1 MSAAADADLANY
13 SEESDNE
20 EVEDNQAGGGGGGGA
35 KSDFAHISD
44 AGFKDF
50 MLKAELLSAITDC
63 AFEHPSAVQHECIPR
78 AILGL
83 DVLCQAKA
91 GMGKTAVFVIATLQQ
106 LAGSE
111 DLKKN
116 KPLAI
121 CICHTHEL
129 ADQIAGEFKRF
140 TKYLPDIRTAKF
152 YGGQPRKENVA
163 LLAGEEAPHIV
174 VGTPGRLLDL
184 AEPFT
189 GRRGNGNG
197 HVAMDLSNI
206 RHFIVDECDRVLAT
220 EAGRGMREKVQQI
233 FIKTP
238 KEKQVMMFSATL
250 DAETSKTCELF
261 MQDPLLI
268 TLVGREKELVL
279 HGLSQYVCKLP
290 EASKNAKLVDILD
303 DVKFNQC
310 IIFVD
315 SSERA
320 EKLAQMLEESTFP
333 AAALHGHVRASD
345 GSRNG
350 RAEKFEEFKSYK
362 SRILVT
368 TDLCARGV
376 DVERVNVVIN
386 YDFPGDADTYMHR
399 VGRAGRFGTKGMA
412 ISFVRDDADQHKANR
427 ADKTEAEVYDEV
439 QNRFKAKLSDLPETI
454 DPSDYK

>member
-1 MSAAADADLANY
+1 MSETELTNY
-13 SEESDNE
+13 DESDGEEENE
-20 EVEDNQAGGGGGGGA
+20 EEQAAPKGDYA
-35 KSDFAHISD
+35 NIHD

-50 MLKAELLSAITDC
+50 MLKNELLSAITDC

-111 DLKKN
+111 DLAKN

-129 ADQIAGEFKRF
+129 ADQIAGGFKRF
-140 TKYLPDIRTAKF
+140 TKYLPDIRTAVF
-152 YGGQPRKENVA
+152 YGGTPRKENVD
-163 LLAGEEAPHIV
+163 LLGSAAAPHIV

-184 AEPFT
+184 AEPFK
-189 GRRGNGNG
+189 GRGET
-197 HVAMDLSNI
+197 ALDLTCI
-206 RHFIVDECDRVLAT
+206 KHFIVDECDQVLANV
-220 EAGRGMREKVQQI
+220 ARSMREKVQKI
-233 FIKTP
+233 FFKTP
-238 KEKQVMMFSATL
+238 KEKQVMMFTATL
-250 DAETSKTCELF
+250 TAAMSKTCELF

-268 TLVGREKELVL
+268 TLVGKEKELVL
-279 HGLSQYVCKLP
+279 HGLKQYVANIP
-290 EASKNAKLVDILD
+290 EAEKNAKLVEILD
-303 DVKFNQC
+303 DVQFNQC

-315 SSERA
+315 SVERA
-320 EKLAQMLEESTFP
+320 DKLNAMLIEATFP
-333 AAALHGHVRASD
+333 STALHGRVKGSD

-350 RAEKFEEFKSYK
+350 RSEKFNEFKAYK
-362 SRILVT
+362 HRILVT

-412 ISFVRDDADQHKANR
+412 ISFVRSDASEFR
-427 ADKTEAEVYDEV
+427 ARRAEKPEKEVYDEV
-439 QNRFKAKLSDLPETI
+439 QNRFKAKLSELPETI
-454 DPSDYK
+454 DPADYK

>member
-152 YGGQPRKENVA
+152 YGGA
-163 LLAGEEAPHIV
+163 
-174 VGTPGRLLDL
+174 
-184 AEPFT
+184 
-189 GRRGNGNG
+189 
-197 HVAMDLSNI
+197 
-206 RHFIVDECDRVLAT
+206 
-220 EAGRGMREKVQQI
+220 
-233 FIKTP
+233 
-238 KEKQVMMFSATL
+238 
-250 DAETSKTCELF
+250 
-261 MQDPLLI
+261 
-268 TLVGREKELVL
+268 
-279 HGLSQYVCKLP
+279 
-290 EASKNAKLVDILD
+290 
-303 DVKFNQC
+303 
-310 IIFVD
+310 
-315 SSERA
+315 
-320 EKLAQMLEESTFP
+320 
-333 AAALHGHVRASD
+333 
-345 GSRNG
+345 
-350 RAEKFEEFKSYK
+350 
-362 SRILVT
+362 
-368 TDLCARGV
+368 
-376 DVERVNVVIN
+376 
-386 YDFPGDADTYMHR
+386 
-399 VGRAGRFGTKGMA
+399 
-412 ISFVRDDADQHKANR
+412 
-427 ADKTEAEVYDEV
+427 
-439 QNRFKAKLSDLPETI
+439 
-454 DPSDYK
+454 

>member
-1 MSAAADADLANY
+1 
-13 SEESDNE
+13 
-20 EVEDNQAGGGGGGGA
+20 
-35 KSDFAHISD
+35 
-44 AGFKDF
+44 
-50 MLKAELLSAITDC
+50 
-63 AFEHPSAVQHECIPR
+63 
-78 AILGL
+78 L

-91 GMGKTAVFVIATLQQ
+91 GMGKTVVFVIATLQQ
-106 LAGSE
+106 LASLPE
-111 DLKKN
+111 DQSVSLNN

-129 ADQIAGEFKRF
+129 ADQIHAEFKRF
-140 TKYLPDIRTAKF
+140 TKYLPDIRTAAF

-163 LLAGEEAPHIV
+163 LLESDAAPHIV

-189 GRRGNGNG
+189 GRNGRGDGS
-197 HVAMDLSNI
+197 VALDLSNI
-206 RHFIVDECDRVLAT
+206 KIFIVDECDRVLAT
-220 EAGRGMREKVQQI
+220 EAAGRGMREKVQKI
-233 FIKTP
+233 FMKTP

-250 DAETSKTCELF
+250 DQETSKTCELF

-279 HGLSQYVCKLP
+279 HGLKQYVAKIP
-290 EASKNAKLVDILD
+290 ESEKNAKLVDILD
-303 DVKFNQC
+303 DVQFNQA

-320 EKLAQMLEESTFP
+320 EKLNQMLVEATFP
-333 AAALHGHVRASD
+333 SAALHGHVKSSD
-345 GSRNG
+345 GKSNG
-350 RAEKFEEFKSYK
+350 RAEKFSEFKSYK

-412 ISFVRDDADQHKANR
+412 ISFVRSDADEHKANR
-427 ADKTEAEVYDEV
+427 AEKTEAEVYEEV
-439 QNRFKAKLSDLPETI
+439 QNRFKAKLSDLPDSI

>member
-1 MSAAADADLANY
+1 MSEAELANFD
-13 SEESDNE
+13 ESDPEEEQEDENE
-20 EVEDNQAGGGGGGGA
+20 APKGDYANI
-35 KSDFAHISD
+35 HD

-50 MLKAELLSAITDC
+50 MLKTEILSAITDC

-78 AILGL
+78 AMLGL

-91 GMGKTAVFVIATLQQ
+91 GMGKTAVFVISTLQQ

-129 ADQIAGEFKRF
+129 ADQIKAEFTRF
-140 TKYLPDIRTAKF
+140 TKYLPDIRTAVF
-152 YGGQPRKENVA
+152 YGGQPRKENVD
-163 LLAGEEAPHIV
+163 LLTGGAGPHIV

-184 AEPFT
+184 AEPFK
-189 GRRGNGNG
+189 GRGE
-197 HVAMDLSNI
+197 AALDLSNI
-206 RHFIVDECDRVLAT
+206 GHFIVDECDKVLAND
-220 EAGRGMREKVQQI
+220 ARSMREKVQQI

-250 DAETSKTCELF
+250 DENTSKTCELF

-268 TLVGREKELVL
+268 TLVGKEKELVL
-279 HGLSQYVCKLP
+279 HGLKQYVSVLP
-290 EASKNAKLVDILD
+290 EADKNAKLVEILD
-303 DVKFNQC
+303 DVQFNQC

-315 SSERA
+315 SVDRA
-320 EKLAQMLEESTFP
+320 DKLNAMLVEATFP
-333 AAALHGHVRASD
+333 SAALHGQVKGSD
-345 GSRNG
+345 GKNG
-350 RAEKFEEFKSYK
+350 RAEKFNDFKAYK

-368 TDLCARGV
+368 TDLCARGI

-412 ISFVRDDADQHKANR
+412 ISFVRGDAAEHKARR
-427 ADKTEAEVYDEV
+427 AEKSEQEVYDEV
-439 QNRFKAKLSDLPETI
+439 QNRFKAKLSELPETI